1 MRRLSFLFFLCL
13 CLLIAC
19 LGCQQNGEEQ
29 PGQVEPTS
37 TRFVPPADRK
47 IVEEQAD
54 RYIEAA
60 KQSQLV
66 ILDFQKKRRAF
77 EEKHNLSPDQ
87 SELEDTLFLKEHP
100 QVKEE
105 AVVLQNWFQAQ
116 MDSVYIRSRIS
127 DEEFTW
133 VGGALG
139 DTINRGIQ
147 KKVETALNAFS
158 EELDKKGS

>member
-1 MRRLSFLFFLCL
+1 MRKLSFLLIL
-13 CLLIAC
+13 CLLAAI
-19 LGCQQNGEEQ
+19 LGCPKDGDE
-29 PGQVEPTS
+29 PGQVEPPS
-37 TRFVPPADRK
+37 TRFVPPEDRK
-47 IVEEQAD
+47 IAEEQAL

-66 ILDFQKKRRAF
+66 ILDFQKRRRAF
-77 EEKHNLSPDQ
+77 EEEHNLSPDQ

-105 AVVLQNWFQAQ
+105 AIELQNWFQAQ
-116 MDSVYIRSRIS
+116 MDSVYIRSKIS

-139 DTINRGIQ
+139 DTVNRGIQ
-147 KKVETALNAFS
+147 KKVEKDLNAFA
-158 EELDKKGS
+158 EELEKKGS

>member
-1 MRRLSFLFFLCL
+1 MRSLSFL
-13 CLLIAC
+13 LLLVLLVSI
-19 LGCQQNGEEQ
+19 LGCPQNGEQ
-29 PGQVEPTS
+29 PDQVQPPT
-37 TRFVPPADRK
+37 TKFVPPEDRR
-47 IVEEQAD
+47 IQLGQAD

-66 ILDFQKKRRAF
+66 ILEFQKKRRAF
-77 EEKHNLSPDQ
+77 EEKHSLSPDQ

-105 AVVLQNWFQAQ
+105 AIDLQNWFQAQ
-116 MDSVYIRSRIS
+116 MDSVYLRAKIS

-139 DTINRGIQ
+139 DTVNREIQ
-147 KKVETALNAFS
+147 QKVEKDLNAFA
-158 EELDKKGS
+158 EELEKKGS

>member
-1 MRRLSFLFFLCL
+1 MRRLSFLFLLCL
-13 CLLIAC
+13 VLAC
-19 LGCQQNGEEQ
+19 LGCPQNGEQ
-29 PGQVEPTS
+29 PDQGEPPT
-37 TRFVPPADRK
+37 TRFVPPEDRQ
-47 IVEEQAD
+47 IVEEQAE

-77 EEKHNLSPDQ
+77 EEKHSLSPDQ

-100 QVKEE
+100 EVKEE

-116 MDSVYIRSRIS
+116 MDSVYIRSKIS

-147 KKVETALNAFS
+147 KKVETALNAFA
-158 EELDKKGS
+158 EELEKKAP